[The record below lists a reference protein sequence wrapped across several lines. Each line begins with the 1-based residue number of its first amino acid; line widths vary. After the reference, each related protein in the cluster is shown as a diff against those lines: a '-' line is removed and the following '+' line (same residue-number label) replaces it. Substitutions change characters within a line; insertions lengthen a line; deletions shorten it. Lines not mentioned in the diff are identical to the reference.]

1 MRCRQKGSTG
11 FTLIELLVVIA
22 IIAILA
28 ALLFPVFAQAREK
41 ARQTSCLSNC
51 RQVAVATSL
60 YVQDYD
66 ETFPILGAFGTENG
80 SPCALAFDNILAPYT
95 HNTPIW
101 RCPTNP
107 TANDFRTVSVAVLH
121 MPLCNDA
128 GVPASDPGNVSYML
142 NPTLLTY
149 GQPSPFAL
157 LLSGGKFSGSPVVP
171 LAEVPYPAETPLMW
185 DGIWTAPFGPCAAG
199 DFAIEAR
206 HSEMVN
212 VAWAD
217 GHAHALKGRLTGED
231 CMGPTG
237 TPFRHAVVADIG
249 AFVGMDTLAG
259 IPSKNPDGSWA
270 IR

>member
-1 MRCRQKGSTG
+1 MRYRHKGSTG

-66 ETFPILGAFGTENG
+66 ETFPISADIGTENG
-80 SPCALAFDNILAPYT
+80 SPCSLGIFQIISPYT
-95 HNTPIW
+95 HNTALW
-101 RCPTNP
+101 RCATNP
-107 TANDFRTVSVAVLH
+107 TANDTRTTSVTVLH
-121 MPLCNDA
+121 MPLCDTA
-128 GVPASDPGNVSYML
+128 GVPASDSGHVSYLL
-142 NPTLLTY
+142 NDALITS
-149 GQPSPFAL
+149 GQPSAVAL
-157 LLSGGKFSGSPVVP
+157 LLSGGKFSGSPVVR

-185 DGIWTAPFGPCAAG
+185 DGIWTAQFGPCAG
-199 DFAIEAR
+199 GVPAIEAR
-206 HSEMVN
+206 HSERVN

-217 GHAHALKGRLTGED
+217 GHARALKGHLTGEN
-231 CMGPTG
+231 CMSPNG
-237 TPFRHAVVADIG
+237 TPFRHAVVADTG
-249 AFVGMDTLAG
+249 AFTGLHTLVG
-259 IPSKNPDGSWA
+259 IPSKNPDGSWT